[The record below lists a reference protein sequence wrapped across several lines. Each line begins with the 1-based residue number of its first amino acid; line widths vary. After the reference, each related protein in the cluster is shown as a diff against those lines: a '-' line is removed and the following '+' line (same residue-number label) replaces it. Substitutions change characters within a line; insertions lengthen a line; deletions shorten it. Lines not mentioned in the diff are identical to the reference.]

1 MLANIHTIR
10 TSTHTTMHW
19 LIHFALNLFP
29 SFVSAIS
36 AFTSNFGCWNASSFV
51 LYAWI
56 WAAHTICMY
65 ASGCHSIIGIIDQKI
80 CETWKIEWNSI
91 MVRKYLCVWMCWPK
105 IYKLAILQTKCH
117 QFWAFLPDISS
128 ESIPANKIL
137 FVDHTQLTQFNYIYS
152 DCKPFTEIELHS
164 CSACVF
170 VVIGIYMRIRHGYG

>member
-1 MLANIHTIR
+1 MHDSRIHVRIHTR
-10 TSTHTTMHW
+10 DTNQHTPHCTG
-19 LIHFALNLFP
+19 
-29 SFVSAIS
+29 SFILRSIYSRHLYRQYLRLLVIS
-36 AFTSNFGCWNASSFV
+36 VAETPVHSFCMREYE
-51 LYAWI
+51 L
-56 WAAHTICMY
+56 HICMY

-91 MVRKYLCVWMCWPK
+91 MVGKYLCVWMCIRYMRWPK
-105 IYKLAILQTKCH
+105 IYKLAILPTKCH

-137 FVDHTQLTQFNYIYS
+137 FVDHTQFTQFNYINS

-170 VVIGIYMRIRHGYG
+170 LL